1 MNKKY
6 ESFIRPLQSL
16 GARVQLKLNQCMF
29 KRTALALPLWVCLA
43 ASALAQ
49 ERNVS
54 GKITDSGGTGIP
66 GVNVII
72 KGTASGTATDADG
85 NFSVSAPVDAVLVFT
100 GVGYKAVER
109 AIGNES
115 QITLS
120 MEEDQVALE
129 EVVVT
134 GYTVDNRR
142 EVAGSV
148 ATVKAQDLTV
158 APSGNVEQQLQGRV
172 SGVTVITNGQ
182 PGTTSQI
189 RVRGFGSFENNE
201 PLYVVD
207 GVPVNTT
214 DFLNPD
220 DIETVT
226 VLKDAPAASIY
237 GARASGGVIVY
248 TTKQGKRKAKK
259 LSVTYDGLFGV
270 TTPGKGIEKMNS
282 ADYVE
287 WTRIGYINSGIKD
300 PHPQFGALNDW
311 KIPDY
316 LRVGERTGVRGN
328 IDLSAEE
335 ANYNVTDFSKPLYQV
350 VATNKEGTDWYKE
363 ATRNAPLSRHTI
375 GISGGGENSR
385 YHVGFGLQDQEGILK
400 NNSFKRYSFR
410 ANTEFDIFKNV
421 RMGENLQLTYRQA
434 LGLSGSEGGKGI
446 STDENDFFSSYLA
459 TPLMPVHD
467 VFGGYAGN
475 RVTGLG
481 YAANPVANRD
491 RAANN
496 KGFNTI
502 GFGNVYLEAEPIKG
516 LTLRSSLGGNY
527 RSTTTQTYSPANYE
541 NIPSNLQYEFEEKY
555 GYSFAWTLTNTAGY
569 KKVFGGKHSVDF
581 LLGQESLDDG
591 TGRNVTASGSNP
603 FSSDPNYIAIS
614 TVNRRQASGN
624 QFKGVKFFSL
634 FGQLRYVLSDKYIV
648 GAVLRRDGSSRFGA
662 GSRYGVFPAFS
673 AAWRISGESFMQPLK
688 WVNDLKLRAG
698 YGTVGNSNA
707 VDPNNRYT
715 LYASN
720 LGQSYYDVAGS
731 NKAVTEGYYRSQIG
745 NPDAKWESSTTQNAG
760 LDATLFANKLE
771 VIIDFW
777 EKNTKDLLVQLPLPG
792 TDGFQARTPFVNTAQ
807 MLNRGLD
814 IQLITRGTAG
824 GGGGGGG
831 VGGGGWGGGGGGG
844 GGIAYEFSLNGSFL
858 QNEITGIRGG
868 LSYLESINPSF
879 RAITPIRNQLGHS
892 LSAFYGYQ
900 VAGLFNNKAEVDA
913 VKQKKAAPGRFRFA
927 DINGPGGKP
936 DGEITDLDRTYLGSP
951 IPKFTGGANLM
962 LKYKHVE
969 VSAYLY
975 ASMGNKIYNLGRW
988 WSDFYAGFTGMAIS
1002 PRVRNSWR
1010 PANPEAPRDSWTPA
1024 NPEATIPLFE
1034 NASNFSTNTQSSSFY
1049 IESGNY
1055 LRMQNLSLA
1064 YHFPTAMRN
1073 ALKAE
1078 RLKVFLSANN
1088 LFTLTNYSGLDPGV
1102 GGAADTVFGIDQGNY
1117 PVTRSFTVG
1126 ISVGF

>member
-1 MNKKY
+1 MAFRRQGTRPCCGNATCHRGEFYVLCLKIKRKIKTKPMNKKY

-189 RVRGFGSFENNE
+189 RVRGCGSFQSNE
-201 PLYVVD
+201 PLYVID

-226 VLKDAPAASIY
+226 VFKDAAASIY
-237 GARASGGVIVY
+237 GARASSGVIVY
-248 TTKQGKRKAKK
+248 VTKQGKRKAKK
-259 LSVTYDGLFGV
+259 LSVTYDGLWGM
-270 TTPGKGIEKMNS
+270 TAPGEGLKMMNP
-282 ADYVE
+282 ADYAE
-287 WTRIGYINSGIKD
+287 WTRIGYINSGIKT

-328 IDLSAEE
+328 VDLNAERP
-335 ANYNVTDFSKPLYQV
+335 NYNVTDFSKPIYQV
-350 VATNKEGTDWYKE
+350 VAANKEGTDWYKE
-363 ATRNAPLSRHTI
+363 GTRNAPLSRHTI

-410 ANTEFDIFKNV
+410 ANTEFDVVKNV
-421 RMGENLQLTYRQA
+421 RMGENLQFAYRQT
-434 LGLSGSEGGKGI
+434 LGLSGTNGGKGV
-446 STDENDFFSSYLA
+446 SAGENDFLYAYLSP
-459 TPLMPVHD
+459 TIIPVYD
-467 VFGGYAGN
+467 AFGGYAGN

-481 YAANPVANRD
+481 YAGRGNVVANRD
-491 RAANN
+491 RVADN
-496 KGFNTI
+496 KGFDAI

-516 LTLRSSLGGNY
+516 LVFRSSLGGNY
-527 RSTTTQTYSPANYE
+527 RNTTEQNYSPPNYE
-541 NIPSNLQYEFEEKY
+541 NTPSNLNYVFTESY
-555 GYSFAWTLTNTAGY
+555 CYSFSWTLTNTASY
-569 KKVFGGKHSVDF
+569 KKVFGGKHSVDV
-581 LLGQESLDDG
+581 LLGQEALDDG
-591 TGRNVTASGSNP
+591 TGRNVTASGSDP
-603 FSSDPNYIAIS
+603 FSSDPDYITIN
-614 TVNRRQASGN
+614 TVGKRQTSGE

-634 FGQLRYVLSDKYIV
+634 FGQLRYVFSDKYIL

-662 GSRYGVFPAFS
+662 ANRYGVFPAFS
-673 AAWRISGESFMQPLK
+673 AAWRISGENFMKPLK

-698 YGTVGNSNA
+698 YGTMGNSNA
-707 VDPNNRYT
+707 VDPSNQYT
-715 LYASN
+715 LYTAN
-720 LGQSYYDVAGS
+720 LKQSYYDVAGS
-731 NKAVTEGYYRSQIG
+731 NTTVKEGYYRSRIG

-792 TDGFQARTPFVNTAQ
+792 TDGFQAQAPFVNTAQ

-824 GGGGGGG
+824 GGGGGG
-831 VGGGGWGGGGGGG
+831 VGLVFC
-844 GGIAYEFSLNGSFL
+844 EVFVLN
-858 QNEITGIRGG
+858 
-868 LSYLESINPSF
+868 
-879 RAITPIRNQLGHS
+879 
-892 LSAFYGYQ
+892 
-900 VAGLFNNKAEVDA
+900 
-913 VKQKKAAPGRFRFA
+913 
-927 DINGPGGKP
+927 
-936 DGEITDLDRTYLGSP
+936 
-951 IPKFTGGANLM
+951 
-962 LKYKHVE
+962 
-969 VSAYLY
+969 
-975 ASMGNKIYNLGRW
+975 
-988 WSDFYAGFTGMAIS
+988 
-1002 PRVRNSWR
+1002 
-1010 PANPEAPRDSWTPA
+1010 
-1024 NPEATIPLFE
+1024 
-1034 NASNFSTNTQSSSFY
+1034 
-1049 IESGNY
+1049 
-1055 LRMQNLSLA
+1055 
-1064 YHFPTAMRN
+1064 
-1073 ALKAE
+1073 
-1078 RLKVFLSANN
+1078 
-1088 LFTLTNYSGLDPGV
+1088 
-1102 GGAADTVFGIDQGNY
+1102 
-1117 PVTRSFTVG
+1117 
-1126 ISVGF
+1126 